1 MSKKPELKD
10 LPGLGP
16 KLEEK
21 LREAGVKTVLNLS
34 RAKADKLAEKVD
46 GLSVSRAEALI
57 ATAQETLQST
67 TAPAK
72 EAKPKK
78 TETKEKAP
86 AKKPVTKEA
95 HTKKVEAKEEAP
107 KKKAVA
113 KEVPKKEVKVV
124 EEKPKPSKKKAK
136 IPEAK
141 PKKRAVKKVKQ
152 EVPIRYKNVDQRL
165 LNIAR
170 EKKLRMPDFHAEN
183 AHRWTRISR
192 RWRKVRGIDS
202 YTRQKKKG
210 RIAMVSSGYRTPKVA
225 RYLHPSLY
233 IEVPVHRP
241 SDLESLNPDIHAVR
255 IAATVGGRKR
265 QDILEK
271 ADAKL
276 LRVLNPGTTEEI
288 GEEDLFTDLDLEED

>member
-10 LPGLGP
+10 LPGVGA

-21 LREAGVKTVLNLS
+21 LIAAGIATVLKLS

-57 ATAQETLQST
+57 AAAHESLQST
-67 TAPAK
+67 SAPAK
-72 EAKPKK
+72 EVKPKK
-78 TETKEKAP
+78 AEAKEKA
-86 AKKPVTKEA
+86 ASKTPVTKA
-95 HTKKVEAKEEAP
+95 APKKKAEAKEEAP
-107 KKKAVA
+107 KKKKAA
-113 KEVPKKEVKVV
+113 DKKAEAV
-124 EEKPKPSKKKAK
+124 EERPKPSKKKVKVA
-136 IPEAK
+136 EAK
-141 PKKRAVKKVKQ
+141 PKKKVVKKEAHEIPV
-152 EVPIRYKNVDQRL
+152 RFKNVDKRIL
-165 LNIAR
+165 RIAQDR
-170 EKKLRMPDFHAEN
+170 KKRMPQFHAEN

-202 YTRQKKKG
+202 FTRQKKKG
-210 RIAMVSSGYRTPKVA
+210 RITMVSPGYRTPKAV
-225 RYLHPSLY
+225 RYLHPSLFV
-233 IEVPVHRP
+233 EVPVYRP

-265 QDILEK
+265 QDILER